1 MSQYVILKGLS
12 QELACSTEFEGHV
25 SNMGVSRTMG
35 VGEGEC
41 THTHTHLRMCTYVRT
56 CVRTYVRTYVFKAH
70 ALQHR
75 SPRNQRQS
83 PMCGWHSPLRP
94 QCGAH
99 CRRLLRR
106 ASNFKL
112 TRRIAKT
119 PQPSVQWPQRP
130 QSLRIAY
137 NGRISTAIC
146 QSVQGACDCDMR
158 EITKTGLYHSL
169 A

>member
-1 MSQYVILKGLS
+1 MFQIW
-12 QELACSTEFEGHV
+12 ACPVPWVLGRGNAH
-25 SNMGVSRTMG
+25 
-35 VGEGEC
+35 
-41 THTHTHLRMCTYVRT
+41 THTHTCECVRT
-56 CVRTYVRTYVFKAH
+56 YARAYVRTYVRTYSK
-70 ALQHR
+70 LTR
-75 SPRNQRQS
+75 SNIVVRGINVNHPCVAGTPHCAPNV
-83 PMCGWHSPLRP
+83 
-94 QCGAH
+94 GAQ